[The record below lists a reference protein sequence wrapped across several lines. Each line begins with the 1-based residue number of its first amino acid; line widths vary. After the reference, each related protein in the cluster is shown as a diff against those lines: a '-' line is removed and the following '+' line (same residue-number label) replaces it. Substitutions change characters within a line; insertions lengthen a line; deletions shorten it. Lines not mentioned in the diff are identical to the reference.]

1 MNIVHILS
9 GGAAFGL
16 VDGIRKDFEAKH
28 GCRIEGMFGAVGAMR
43 DKLLAGDPC
52 DAAILSRKLIDGLA
66 ADGKVRGNTV
76 RDLGVVSTGVAVKAG
91 RPPADVSSEHG
102 LREALLAAG
111 AVYVPDMQQSTAG
124 QHMKAVFEK
133 LGVFEQIR
141 ARVREFPNGATAMK
155 ALAAA
160 AEPDGLG
167 CTQVTEILYTPGVT
181 LVGELPEGCAL
192 DTVYTIAVAAGAA
205 QPELAGKLVEA
216 LASPGLSEFK
226 RANGIKA

>member
-1 MNIVHILS
+1 MRASLTQWL
-9 GGAAFGL
+9 AAAL
-16 VDGIRKDFEAKH
+16 
-28 GCRIEGMFGAVGAMR
+28 GAVT
-43 DKLLAGDPC
+43 LA
-52 DAAILSRKLIDGLA
+52 
-66 ADGKVRGNTV
+66 VGN
-76 RDLGVVSTGVAVKAG
+76 A
-91 RPPADVSSEHG
+91 
-102 LREALLAAG
+102 
-111 AVYVPDMQQSTAG
+111 
-124 QHMKAVFEK
+124 
-133 LGVFEQIR
+133 
-141 ARVREFPNGATAMK
+141 
-155 ALAAA
+155 AAA

>member
-1 MNIVHILS
+1 MNLYVLS

-16 VDGIRKDFEAKH
+16 VDGIRADFEAKH
-28 GCRIEGMFGAVGAMR
+28 GCRIEGTFGAVGLMR

-52 DAAILSRKLIDGLA
+52 DAVILSRKLVDGLA
-66 ADGKVRGNTV
+66 ADGKVRAATV

-91 RPPADVSSEHG
+91 RPPVDVATEQG
-102 LREALLAAG
+102 LRDALLAAG
-111 AVYVPDMQQSTAG
+111 SVYVPDMQQSTAG

-133 LGVFEQIR
+133 LGVYEGIR
-141 ARVREFPNGATAMK
+141 SRIREFPNGATAMK

-160 AEPDGLG
+160 PEQDGLG
-167 CTQVTEILYTPGVT
+167 CTQATEILYTAGVE

-192 DTVYTIAVAAGAA
+192 DTVYTIAVAAASA
-205 QPELAGKLVEA
+205 QPELAGRLVEA
-216 LASPGLSEFK
+216 LAGEALRDFK